1 MKSGTPISQT
11 VAPLMFKLLPIQI
24 LLALISSVN
33 SIISS
38 LFAGNMIGPEAMTVT
53 GYYTPVLTLLTAI
66 SAMLVG
72 GSQIICDHPVSRGR
86 TVRLQQSVP
95 KTAFTLSAYSLQA
108 CVFFNAGSDN
118 RMPAMEP

>member
-38 LFAGNMIGPEAMTVT
+38 LFAGNMIGPEASVLSESFPP
-53 GYYTPVLTLLTAI
+53 YYYQHRTA
-66 SAMLVG
+66 V
-72 GSQIICDHPVSRGR
+72 SQPF
-86 TVRLQQSVP
+86 LP
-95 KTAFTLSAYSLQA
+95 L
-108 CVFFNAGSDN
+108 
-118 RMPAMEP
+118 